1 MFFVSIMMLPVQV
14 SAVSAGAVHAGAGVH
29 ETGSGQNLT
38 PEIPEHVSWMPRD
51 TQPQPG
57 PGMVYF
63 SARPRVGQ
71 ASFVVWLSFRRP
83 VPLLE
88 RAWSMRLRLP
98 DGRMTPPSV
107 GLPLPERLPGDDV
120 IRPFDAGRWFRAGGH
135 VASGTAIGPVAATM
149 THVRLPVMFLV
160 TVPAD
165 AAAGPAVASV
175 IGPGGGMEFS
185 VDTEIVD
192 RSFVREDLRL
202 DRRLTII
209 RTAVEAE
216 KTRQALLYREL
227 LATVNPDSVYLDSG
241 FIMPLECDRRTSLFG
256 TGRRY
261 LYADG
266 TADRTMHAGIDYGCP
281 TGTPVVAAGRG
292 RVVMAQDRIVTGKT
306 VVLEHLPGMYSIYMH
321 LETMTVSYGEIVPRG
336 YLLGTVGMTGLA
348 TGPHLHWEL
357 RINGVAS
364 DPEALVG
371 LDKLPT
377 IRTILT
383 AFEGR

>member
-1 MFFVSIMMLPVQV
+1 MTGVQTCALP
-14 SAVSAGAVHAGAGVH
+14 
-29 ETGSGQNLT
+29 
-38 PEIPEHVSWMPRD
+38 IW
-51 TQPQPG
+51 
-57 PGMVYF
+57 
-63 SARPRVGQ
+63 
-71 ASFVVWLSFRRP
+71 
-83 VPLLE
+83 
-88 RAWSMRLRLP
+88 
-98 DGRMTPPSV
+98 
-107 GLPLPERLPGDDV
+107 
-120 IRPFDAGRWFRAGGH
+120 
-135 VASGTAIGPVAATM
+135 
-149 THVRLPVMFLV
+149 
-160 TVPAD
+160 
-165 AAAGPAVASV
+165 
-175 IGPGGGMEFS
+175 
-185 VDTEIVD
+185 
-192 RSFVREDLRL
+192 
-202 DRRLTII
+202 LTII